1 MEKKRN
7 ALVSLEKS
15 FKRKLKLEEIAEVK
29 EKKTDLE
36 AAIKGLKNV
45 GEEYSIAADKANDL
59 TLLTKDNS
67 FRVTVRQKK
76 ETSSLE
82 NTLVKLNEST
92 SKSKAC
98 LHDKL

>member
-76 ETSSLE
+76 ETSLE